1 VNLFWKIFI
10 TFGVAMTLTLVGAV
24 FVSFRLA
31 GLAFDQTNIENREVI
46 IERAAA
52 ELATGGK
59 DGLRA
64 WLARNPIPTPGI
76 VLMILD
82 PEGEDLLGR
91 PLPQR
96 FEQLLRSRSFR
107 PHSAPSNFRPPQ
119 FTSNLVAADGSE
131 LRLLFVRTRVTVLG
145 ILTWPATQVAV
156 LTLSILAAAATSL
169 LLARYLSSPIVR
181 LQRASRSLAAGALE
195 TRVGGPFNRRKD
207 EVGIL
212 ARDFDA
218 MAERLQALVNDKDT
232 LLRDVSHELRSPL
245 ARLRVALALAQ
256 RKANDASQSDL
267 GRIEQEAERLDAL
280 VGQILMLARLRSPL
294 AGRHEVIKLDELVEE
309 VVANARFEYPD
320 VELTLETK
328 ELPNISGDR
337 VELTSAIEN
346 VIRNALLHA
355 GASGPVRV
363 TLEATGR
370 DMKIRVTDRGPGVAA
385 KDLQRIFEPFYRV
398 DPSRDHQRSGY
409 GLGLAIAASVIARHK
424 GRVQARN
431 GADGGLEVTL
441 TLPIG
446 AAKAHQGL

>member
-1 VNLFWKIFI
+1 MNLFWKIFI

-24 FVSFRLA
+24 FVSFSLA

-52 ELATGGK
+52 ELAQGGE
-59 DGLRA
+59 DGLRT
-64 WLARNPIPTPGI
+64 WLARNPSPTPGI
-76 VLMILD
+76 VLLILD
-82 PEGEDLLGR
+82 PQGEDLLGR

-119 FTSNLVAADGSE
+119 FTSNLVAPDGSE
-131 LRLLFVRTRVTVLG
+131 YRLLFDRTRVTVLG
-145 ILTWPATQVAV
+145 GVTWPATQVAV

-218 MAERLQALVNDKDT
+218 MAERIQALVNDKDT

-267 GRIEQEAERLDAL
+267 DRIEQETERLDAL

-294 AGRHEVIKLDELVEE
+294 AGRHEMLELDELVEE
-309 VVANARFEYPD
+309 VVSDARFEYPD
-320 VELTLETK
+320 VELTLETT
-328 ELPNISGDR
+328 ELPKVYGDR

-363 TLEATGR
+363 TVKARNRE
-370 DMKIRVTDRGPGVAA
+370 IEICVSDRGPGVAPE
-385 KDLQRIFEPFYRV
+385 DLQRIFEPFYRV
-398 DPSRDHQRSGY
+398 DPSRDHQRGGY
-409 GLGLAIAASVIARHK
+409 GLGLAIAASVVARHK
-424 GRVQARN
+424 GTARARN
-431 GADGGLEVTL
+431 GADGGLEVIL

-446 AAKAHQGL
+446 AAKAAQRL